1 VAARERG
8 PFGIVLGRRPDR
20 AACARQPRPGGWHR
34 IADEAWIEAAAVAGG
49 EVCHDPSEDFEI
61 EIEVDLV
68 DLYF

>member
-1 VAARERG
+1 M
-8 PFGIVLGRRPDR
+8 
-20 AACARQPRPGGWHR
+20 
-34 IADEAWIEAAAVAGG
+34 EAAAAAGG